1 MQPPEQ
7 FRLSTVLADL
17 AVALLRQTTLKADLE
32 RLVRLA
38 TNLINGC
45 CGASV
50 SMIVEGEPTTVAV
63 TDRVSLEIDLVQYDG
78 GVGPCVVSL
87 GGEMIRIGYIPADER
102 FPHFAAGA
110 ADRRVLS
117 SLSVPAIDHGTVV
130 GSLNLYSR
138 QPDAFDG
145 EPQNTALVIAAEVA
159 NAVAKSALLRTAQTT
174 RDELQEQHDE
184 SALVSMAKGVM
195 IAVHECSEA
204 AAENLLR
211 NAADHNGE
219 ALIRTAERILAT
231 TQQDAPEAGEH
242 DRVD

>member
-50 SMIVEGEPTTVAV
+50 SMIVEGDPTTVAV

-78 GVGPCVVSL
+78 GVGPCIVSL
-87 GGEMIRIGYIPADER
+87 GGEMIRIGYIPADQR
-102 FPHFAAGA
+102 FPHFAVGA

-117 SLSVPAIDHGTVV
+117 SLSVPAIDHGVVV

-138 QPDAFDG
+138 QRDAFG
-145 EPQNTALVIAAEVA
+145 TEAERTALVLAAEVA
-159 NAVAKSALLRTAQTT
+159 NAITKSTLLGTAQRT
-174 RDELQEQHDE
+174 RQTLQEQHDE
-184 SALVSMAKGVM
+184 AVFVSMAKGLM
-195 IAVHECSEA
+195 IAIHECSEA
-204 AAENLLR
+204 TAENLL
-211 NAADHNGE
+211 
-219 ALIRTAERILAT
+219 
-231 TQQDAPEAGEH
+231 
-242 DRVD
+242 